1 MESKKYELEAVHFYT
16 KTLFRFHVQVQVSNT
31 LQKFIIMTEI
41 LTPVLTYHSP
51 VLFSFSKEKVQ
62 LEVKGFGNL
71 LAP

>member
-1 MESKKYELEAVHFYT
+1 
-16 KTLFRFHVQVQVSNT
+16 
-31 LQKFIIMTEI
+31 MTGI

-51 VLFSFSKEKVQ
+51 VLCSFSKEKVQ